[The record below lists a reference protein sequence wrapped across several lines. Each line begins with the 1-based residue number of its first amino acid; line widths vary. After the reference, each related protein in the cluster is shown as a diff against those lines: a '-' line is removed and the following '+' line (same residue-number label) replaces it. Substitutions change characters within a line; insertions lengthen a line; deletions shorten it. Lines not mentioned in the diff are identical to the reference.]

1 MAQKRMF
8 SLQVIDT
15 DRFMDMPS
23 SSQALYFHLGMHGD
37 DDGFVSA
44 PKKITRAA
52 GCSDDDLRLLAQK
65 GYIIPFDSGVI
76 VITDWKLNNT
86 LKNDRYHGTE
96 YQAEKAMLQED
107 SSGRYLRGTNMEP
120 VCFQDGTEAEPEHSI
135 TKQSVTKQSINS
147 GRTSRRT
154 HKPFSPPTLQEVQD
168 YVRERNSNVD
178 PQGFIDFYAS
188 KGWMVGRS
196 KMKDWRAACRR
207 AEKWDCWG
215 KERDRVR
222 TDAEYYE
229 GW

>member
-1 MAQKRMF
+1 MAQRRMF
-8 SLQVIDT
+8 SLRVIDT

-23 SSQALYFHLGMHGD
+23 STQALYFHLGMHGD

-44 PKKITRAA
+44 PKKITRAV

-76 VITDWKLNNT
+76 VITDWKVNNT

-107 SSGRYLRGTNMEP
+107 STGRYLIGTNSEP
-120 VCFQDGTEAEPEHSI
+120 QCFQRGSNVEPEHNI
-135 TKQSVTKQSINS
+135 TELNRTKDIDSGADEPPKQTRFI
-147 GRTSRRT
+147 
-154 HKPFSPPTLQEVQD
+154 PPTVEEVAAYVQE
-168 YVRERNSNVD
+168 RGSRVD

-222 TDAEYYE
+222 TNAEYYE
-229 GW
+229 GWD

>member
-76 VITDWKLNNT
+76 VITDWKLNNSI
-86 LKNDRYHGTE
+86 KGDRYHETVH
-96 YQAEKAMLQED
+96 QAEKAMLKKD
-107 SSGRYLRGTNMEP
+107 SAGRYLIGANMEP
-120 VCFQDGTEAEPEHSI
+120 VCFQSGTDTEPESSLDLDK
-135 TKQSVTKQSINS
+135 TSSSKGINS

-154 HKPFSPPTLQEVQD
+154 HKPFSPPTLQEVEGGLAFC
-168 YVRERNSNVD
+168 YIMCYPVHGATA
-178 PQGFIDFYAS
+178 P
-188 KGWMVGRS
+188 GR
-196 KMKDWRAACRR
+196 
-207 AEKWDCWG
+207 
-215 KERDRVR
+215 
-222 TDAEYYE
+222 
-229 GW
+229 